1 MPAREEPP
9 LGEARNDDV
18 QVGFAARLKSRF
30 RGVTATN
37 DARLLAQWK
46 RDESLGFIS
55 GSRSKN

>member
-1 MPAREEPP
+1 